1 MRATNAVVTVLW
13 AVVGRADT
21 GVGLLKK
28 SERGW
33 R

>member
-1 MRATNAVVTVLW
+1 MRATNTLVTVLW

-21 GVGLLKK
+21 GVDPLKK